1 MNPRFEPCPP
11 TGSGVHRWFLS
22 QANRCRLAGMQPAT
36 TFGILRDG
44 SRQCGR
50 PVPDPEI
57 QAAVQTAYTSDWTPP
72 YRGQGLMPS
81 IQPQSKPWPEPDPI
95 RIAKITDAG
104 AGLAY
109 LWEESPVRFDDNDS
123 RAEELAALLFPGDP
137 LLCIAKSLPAD
148 AATAPRSEWRGKLA
162 SLALIVPS
170 PMSALTGTTKNGKES
185 PRCLTNV
192 GPRRFLVIEFDT
204 GTIDSQA
211 ARLLYLREIAP
222 LTLAVHSGGKSIHG
236 WFFCAGVP
244 EADLRCF
251 MRRCVQLGADPA
263 TWTRCQMVRL
273 PDGTRDN
280 GRPQRVFYFNPA
292 TLRAYAS
299 A

>member
-1 MNPRFEPCPP
+1 MNLRFEPCPP
-11 TGSGVHRWFLS
+11 AGGGVHRWCLS
-22 QANRCRLAGMQPAT
+22 QANRCRWAGMQPAM
-36 TFGILRDG
+36 TFSVLRDG
-44 SRQCGR
+44 SRRCGR

-57 QAAVQTAYTSDWTPP
+57 QATVQTAYASDWTPP
-72 YRGQGLMPS
+72 YRRQGPLS
-81 IQPQSKPWPEPDPI
+81 STQPQSKPWPEPDPN

-104 AGLAY
+104 GGLAD
-109 LWEESPVRFDDNDS
+109 LWEESPLRFDDNDS
-123 RAEELAALLFPGDP
+123 RAEDLANALFPGDP
-137 LLCIAKSLPAD
+137 LLCVAKSRPAD

-162 SLALIVPS
+162 FSALIVPS
-170 PMSALTGTTKNGKES
+170 PMSALTGITKDGWES

-236 WFFCAGVP
+236 WFFCAGMP
-244 EADLRCF
+244 EADLRRF

-263 TWTRCQMVRL
+263 TWTPCQMVRL
-273 PDGTRDN
+273 PDGMRDN